1 MDMMS
6 FMKPDV
12 GLVLQMPYCCT
23 RKGFAAVYE
32 KVGFI
37 KKKKK
42 NPFDTHLQANK
53 FTDVRKINQGSG
65 SNGIASFFFHFF
77 TCIFYLVI

>member
-6 FMKPDV
+6 FMTPDV

-32 KVGFI
+32 KVGFYQ
-37 KKKKK
+37 K
-42 NPFDTHLQANK
+42 NAFDTCLQANK
-53 FTDVRKINQGSG
+53 FEGVRKIKQG
-65 SNGIASFFFHFF
+65 FRK
-77 TCIFYLVI
+77 

>member
-37 KKKKK
+37 KK
-42 NPFDTHLQANK
+42 NAFDTCLQANK
-53 FTDVRKINQGSG
+53 FAGVRKIKQGSG
-65 SNGIASFFFHFF
+65 SNGIASFFSFF
-77 TCIFYLVI
+77 LHVFSTW

>member
-32 KVGFI
+32 KVGFYQ
-37 KKKKK
+37 KK
-42 NPFDTHLQANK
+42 
-53 FTDVRKINQGSG
+53 
-65 SNGIASFFFHFF
+65 
-77 TCIFYLVI
+77 CIWYPSTGK

>member
-42 NPFDTHLQANK
+42 KSIWYPST
-53 FTDVRKINQGSG
+53 GE
-65 SNGIASFFFHFF
+65 
-77 TCIFYLVI
+77 

>member
-32 KVGFI
+32 KVGFYPQ
-37 KKKKK
+37 K
-42 NPFDTHLQANK
+42 NAFDTRLQANK
-53 FTDVRKINQGSG
+53 LAGVRKIKQG
-65 SNGIASFFFHFF
+65 FRK
-77 TCIFYLVI
+77 

>member
-32 KVGFI
+32 KVSMKTHTVKDILIVSLRRKLHSQLFLVAIFLSIQNI
-37 KKKKK
+37 K
-42 NPFDTHLQANK
+42 HLAEYILY
-53 FTDVRKINQGSG
+53 TVE
-65 SNGIASFFFHFF
+65 
-77 TCIFYLVI
+77 